1 MRCIDL
7 TSPLI
12 SVFLFQIKG
21 DTGLTNNSNLH
32 LEQLQTKQTTPVLQ
46 LEFAHPQKK
55 TNRDLSDMH
64 RSDILYISTEATFL
78 AWLPGYLLRV

>member
-21 DTGLTNNSNLH
+21 DTRLMNNSNLQF
-32 LEQLQTKQTTPVLQ
+32 EQLQTKQTTPVLQ
-46 LEFAHPQKK
+46 MEVHIHKRKENKDFC
-55 TNRDLSDMH
+55 DMH
-64 RSDILYISTEATFL
+64 RSDILYIST
-78 AWLPGYLLRV
+78 